1 MHTPLRS
8 ILVAS
13 ALSAGCYAAGAGAAP
28 RVQTGPD
35 AEVTADG
42 LTRVD
47 RSTMDMAW
55 VKADL
60 DLRPYD
66 KLMLAGAEIQY
77 RLVDDNGRHYRPGR
91 DDQTEFPISDEG
103 KAMLKE
109 IFAEQ
114 FREELAKSERYE
126 LVTAPGPGTLLLVG
140 TLIDVVSMTP
150 PDDAPGRY
158 EVYLSEVGEATLIL
172 ELRDSVTNEVLARAA
187 DRRVAESMPGA
198 ISVNTVTVW
207 SEVRRLARA
216 WAIQLRKRL
225 DDVTT
230 VAEM

>member
-1 MHTPLRS
+1 MNTTLRS
-8 ILVAS
+8 IAIVS
-13 ALSAGCYAAGAGAAP
+13 AWSMACYAASASAAP
-28 RVQTGPD
+28 RVQTGPN

-47 RSTMDMAW
+47 RSTMDAAW

-60 DLRPYD
+60 DLRAYN

-77 RLVDDNGRHYRPGR
+77 RLVDEKGGHYRPGR
-91 DDQTEFPISDEG
+91 DDQTEFPISEEG
-103 KAMLKE
+103 KARLKQTFSE
-109 IFAEQ
+109 E
-114 FREELAKSERYE
+114 FREELEKLERYE
-126 LVTAPGPGTLLLVG
+126 LVTTPGPGTLLLVG
-140 TLIDVVSMTP
+140 TLIDVVSRTP

-158 EVYLSEVGEATLIL
+158 EVYLQDVGEATLIL

-187 DRRVAESMPGA
+187 DRRAAESMPGA
-198 ISVNTVTVW
+198 INANTVTVW

-225 DDVTT
+225 DEVTT
-230 VAEM
+230 VGEM

>member
-1 MHTPLRS
+1 MHIKFHS

-13 ALSAGCYAAGAGAAP
+13 ALSLTAAGAGAAP

-35 AEVTADG
+35 AEVTHDG

-60 DLRPYD
+60 DLRPYN

-77 RLVDDNGRHYRPGR
+77 RLVDDDGRHYRPGR
-91 DDQTEFPISDEG
+91 DDRTEFPISDEG
-103 KAMLKE
+103 KAMLRE
-109 IFAEQ
+109 VVAEQ

-140 TLIDVVSMTP
+140 TLIDVVSKTP
-150 PDDAPGRY
+150 PDDAPGNY
-158 EVYLSEVGEATLIL
+158 DVYLSEVGEATLIL
-172 ELRDSVTNEVLARAA
+172 ELRDSVTNEVLARTA
-187 DRRVAESMPGA
+187 DRRAAESMPGA

-207 SEVRRLARA
+207 SEVRRLERS

-225 DDVTT
+225 DEVTT